1 MTLALLAGAV
11 LLGAATQRLTGMGFA
26 LVSAPLLVAVLGPL
40 TGVQLL
46 QVFGIFA
53 SALVLAQVCWRRG
66 PHSVLLMLPVV
77 VGIFPAPGPPAP
89 CPPRCWPS
97 WSGAW

>member
-1 MTLALLAGAV
+1 MRGLRRAVVAV

-46 QVFGIFA
+46 QVFGIFG
-53 SALVLAQVCWRRG
+53 SALVLAQVC
-66 PHSVLLMLPVV
+66 
-77 VGIFPAPGPPAP
+77 
-89 CPPRCWPS
+89 
-97 WSGAW
+97 

>member
-1 MTLALLAGAV
+1 
-11 LLGAATQRLTGMGFA
+11 MGFA

-53 SALVLAQVCWRRG
+53 SALVLAQVC
-66 PHSVLLMLPVV
+66 
-77 VGIFPAPGPPAP
+77 
-89 CPPRCWPS
+89 
-97 WSGAW
+97 

>member
-11 LLGAATQRLTGMGFA
+11 LLGATQRLTGMGFA

-53 SALVLAQVCWRRG
+53 SALVLAQVC
-66 PHSVLLMLPVV
+66 
-77 VGIFPAPGPPAP
+77 
-89 CPPRCWPS
+89 
-97 WSGAW
+97 